1 MDLLLPQA
9 YLIGLIVLLGG
20 AAVVIGLQV
29 WRVRA
34 DEVRLA
40 KLEIKVKE
48 DSKDSAT
55 LYELASVQ
63 LRKRLYDQAVDTLK
77 LALKRSDGEPGEARA
92 LMQNALGFALAAQ
105 GNHAAAIRHYK
116 SALQAKA
123 DYPVALN
130 NLGYALE
137 RQSLPEEARQAYS
150 QALALDPGN
159 KTTSK
164 RLKLLDRRF
173 PAETVEAGWPGP
185 GDGPNSRALS
195 LNQERRLRSEE
206 SVLRLPLQQPLN
218 LKAPR

>member
-40 KLEIKVKE
+40 KLESQVKE
-48 DSKDSAT
+48 DPKDSAA

-77 LALKRSDGEPGEARA
+77 LALKRSEGEPGEARA
-92 LMQNALGFALAAQ
+92 LIQNALGFALAAQ
-105 GNHAAAIRHYK
+105 GNHSAAIRHYK

-137 RQSLPEEARQAYS
+137 RQSLPEEARQAYN
-150 QALALDPGN
+150 QALALDPTN
-159 KTTSK
+159 KTTNK

-173 PAETVEAGWPGP
+173 PAEAVEPAGPPKGMAPTAGRSSTGSNSGSGTSSPARNDSSGP
-185 GDGPNSRALS
+185 K
-195 LNQERRLRSEE
+195 
-206 SVLRLPLQQPLN
+206 
-218 LKAPR
+218 KAA

>member
-40 KLEIKVKE
+40 KLEIQVKE

-77 LALKRSDGEPGEARA
+77 LALKRSDGEPGEAKA
-92 LMQNALGFALAAQ
+92 LIQNALGFALAAQ

-137 RQSLPEEARQAYS
+137 RQSLPVEARLAYS
-150 QALALDPGN
+150 QALALDPSN

-173 PAETVEAGWPGP
+173 PADPAEPVGPAKGMGPKAGSTTSGNKS
-185 GDGPNSRALS
+185 GSGS
-195 LNQERRLRSEE
+195 
-206 SVLRLPLQQPLN
+206 
-218 LKAPR
+218 

>member
-40 KLEIKVKE
+40 KLEVQVK
-48 DSKDSAT
+48 DDPKDSAT

-77 LALKRSDGEPGEARA
+77 LALKRSEGEPGEARA
-92 LMQNALGFALAAQ
+92 LIQNALGFAVAAQ
-105 GNHAAAIRHYK
+105 GNHGAAIRHYK

-137 RQSLPEEARQAYS
+137 RQSLPEEARQAYN
-150 QALALDPGN
+150 QAQALDPGN

-173 PAETVEAGWPGP
+173 PAEVVEPAGPAQGMGP
-185 GDGPNSRALS
+185 TASRPASSKNDASGPK
-195 LNQERRLRSEE
+195 
-206 SVLRLPLQQPLN
+206 
-218 LKAPR
+218 KAP

>member
-40 KLEIKVKE
+40 KLENQVKE
-48 DSKDSAT
+48 ESKDAAT

-63 LRKRLYDQAVDTLK
+63 LRKRLYDQAVDSLK

-116 SALQAKA
+116 LALQAKA

-137 RQSLPEEARQAYS
+137 RQALHEEARQAYN
-150 QALALDPGN
+150 QALALDPSN

-173 PAETVEAGWPGP
+173 PADSAEPGAKGMAPSAGRPGTAANASSAKKES
-185 GDGPNSRALS
+185 GPK
-195 LNQERRLRSEE
+195 
-206 SVLRLPLQQPLN
+206 
-218 LKAPR
+218 KAA